1 MRKDIQTINE
11 AYESIRKPFGNA
23 TEAVLSESYTYMTS
37 AARDTMEKFTMLD
50 AVELEDFLNA
60 AQAYFAEEGESEGSF
75 YDLAELFGK
84 AAKAWASREF
94 YASEDEEKNVK
105 RHSVERNTAEM
116 RAQFTKDK
124 SAANVRRPLVDRSVQ
139 GIKRDTYKPQS
150 GI

>member
-11 AYESIRKPFGNA
+11 AYESIRKPFDNA
-23 TEAVLSESYTYMTS
+23 TEEVLSEEQKDIFYNFW
-37 AARDTMEKFTMLD
+37 EKLIDEMPDDVLESTLMMIKKHN
-50 AVELEDFLNA
+50 ELNKLVKQEHGYRNA
-60 AQAYFAEEGESEGSF
+60 HIESE
-75 YDLAELFGK
+75 E
-84 AAKAWASREF
+84 
-94 YASEDEEKNVK
+94 NVR

-139 GIKRDTYKPQS
+139 GIKRDTLKTQG

>member
-23 TEAVLSESYTYMTS
+23 TEEVLSEEQKDIFYNFW
-37 AARDTMEKFTMLD
+37 EKLIDEMPDDVLEFTMIMIKKHN
-50 AVELEDFLNA
+50 ELNKLVKQEHGYRNA
-60 AQAYFAEEGESEGSF
+60 HI
-75 YDLAELFGK
+75 
-84 AAKAWASREF
+84 
-94 YASEDEEKNVK
+94 EDEEKNVK

-139 GIKRDTYKPQS
+139 GIKRDTLKTQG